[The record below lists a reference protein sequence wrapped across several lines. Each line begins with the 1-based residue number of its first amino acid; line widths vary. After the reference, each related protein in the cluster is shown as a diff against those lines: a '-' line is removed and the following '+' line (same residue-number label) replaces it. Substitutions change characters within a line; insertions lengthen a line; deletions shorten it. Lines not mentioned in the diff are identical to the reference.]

1 MCDSSRLLSKGH
13 PVNIPELG
21 YGFQYGN
28 VNELGDAGRDPGKS
42 FLFFLTGCRPGID
55 LVGDR
60 AQCQAEHLLF
70 GVSGAFLTALENPR
84 EMFIFIP
91 SRTHNRSRSP
101 R

>member
-1 MCDSSRLLSKGH
+1 MRDSSRLLSKGH

-28 VNELGDAGRDPGKS
+28 VNELGDACRDPGKS
-42 FLFFLTGCRPGID
+42 SLFFLTGHHPESD

-60 AQCQAEHLLF
+60 VFRSGKAPPC